1 MKKIGLIL
9 VVFLLILSTAIIK
22 NSAKKTEDEIFTV
35 KENVR
40 VLFSEFEKIKL
51 EHDYLSSSE
60 KLLEFQLQFFE
71 DELVPKNIENIKN
84 TDLKINDVI
93 EEFKNNPVYRDQ
105 LMIKLSEKFQNYAW
119 ERNFGYGTK
128 AHMEGLKKFGI
139 TSHHRKGFKP
149 IHKMLSS

>member
-9 VVFLLILSTAIIK
+9 VLFLLILSTAIIK

-60 KLLEFQLQFFE
+60 KLLEFQSQFFE
-71 DELVPKNIENIKN
+71 DELIQKKIENIKVFKIKN
-84 TDLKINDVI
+84 KDKKIQDLKI
-93 EEFKNNPVYRDQ
+93 
-105 LMIKLSEKFQNYAW
+105 
-119 ERNFGYGTK
+119 TK
-128 AHMEGLKKFGI
+128 E
-139 TSHHRKGFKP
+139 
-149 IHKMLSS
+149 